1 MSTAG
6 LRVFSVVFVV
16 LEFDAENTITSPS
29 VMLVKYA
36 PSR

>member
-6 LRVFSVVFVV
+6 LIVFSVVLLV
-16 LEFDAENTITSPS
+16 LEFDNENTITSPS
-29 VMLVKYA
+29 VMLVTYA

>member
-1 MSTAG
+1 MSTVG
-6 LRVFSVVFVV
+6 LRVFSVVLVV

-29 VMLVKYA
+29 VMLVTYA